1 MVGGLLLGLALLAA
15 GLVVCECECACDS
28 KAEAAEA
35 NVIDAAAVFGE
46 TEDEDSS
53 PPRCSRTISSF
64 MSARMQNAE
73 R

>member
-15 GLVVCECECACDS
+15 GLVVCECACDS